1 MMVRTQIHPF
11 HSIRQGMAP
20 TIDEFRRYLQARRN
34 DLDAIADPDE
44 RERVRVR
51 IDAALQEALDFSA
64 AVEIREELKSRVF
77 EEVDSSARLIEA
89 AESRPIERVD
99 GDECSKCDAPLEA
112 DIEFCPAC
120 GHRP

>member
-1 MMVRTQIHPF
+1 
-11 HSIRQGMAP
+11 MAP

-34 DLDAIADPDE
+34 DLDDIADSDE
-44 RERVRVR
+44 RERVRAR
-51 IDAALQEALDFSA
+51 IDAALQEALDFAA

-89 AESRPIERVD
+89 AESRPIQRVEGD
-99 GDECSKCDAPLEA
+99 GCPKCDAPLEA

-120 GHRP
+120 GHKP

>member
-1 MMVRTQIHPF
+1 MVRTQIHP
-11 HSIRQGMAP
+11 SPCVRRCMAP

-34 DLDAIADPDE
+34 DLSEIADPDE

-51 IDAALQEALDFSA
+51 IDSALQEALDFAA

-89 AESRPIERVD
+89 AESRPIQRVEGD
-99 GDECSKCDAPLEA
+99 GCPKCDAPFEV

-120 GHRP
+120 GYRP

>member
-1 MMVRTQIHPF
+1 
-11 HSIRQGMAP
+11 MAP

-34 DLDAIADPDE
+34 DLDDIADSDE
-44 RERVRVR
+44 RERVRAR
-51 IDAALQEALDFSA
+51 IDAALQEALDFAA

-89 AESRPIERVD
+89 AESRPVQRVD
-99 GDECSKCDAPLEA
+99 GDGCPKCDAPFEA